1 MMSDTDSSE
10 GGECTTKT
18 VRSKPFSDK
27 ETNLLLE
34 LVRDKR
40 SIIESKKSGFLD
52 TDRKRKTWEILT
64 DEFNSSSEVSQ
75 RTTSQLRKRWEN
87 CKRTA
92 KKDVTSHR
100 SIATPSFINKM

>member
-1 MMSDTDSSE
+1 MSDTDSSE

-40 SIIESKKSGFLD
+40 SIIESKKSGFMD
-52 TDRKRKTWEILT
+52 TDRKWKTWEILT
-64 DEFNSSSEVSQ
+64 DEFNSSSEASQ
-75 RTTSQLRKRWEN
+75 RTTSKLRKRWEN